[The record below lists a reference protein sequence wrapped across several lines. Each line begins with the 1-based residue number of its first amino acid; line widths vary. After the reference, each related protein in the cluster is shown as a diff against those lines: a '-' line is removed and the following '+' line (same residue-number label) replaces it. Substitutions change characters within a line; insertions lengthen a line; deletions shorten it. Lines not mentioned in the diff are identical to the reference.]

1 MNWRALLPIVGK
13 LLEGAA
19 AAGGPLAQVIVT
31 FAVESAEYVI
41 EAEEAGKDRIEVIQ
55 GMQVK
60 IGKLL
65 VDLEAAT

>member
-1 MNWRALLPIVGK
+1 MNWRTLLPIVGK

-19 AAGGPLAQVIVT
+19 AAGGPLAQLVVT
-31 FAVESAEYVI
+31 FAVESAEFVI
-41 EAEEAGKDRIEVIQ
+41 DAEEAGKDRVEVIQ

-65 VDLEAAT
+65 VDLEAVT